1 MLRICQR
8 VLTGNVEFIKFDVV
22 QKHIDAAQVVRCDVD
37 FLSKEA
43 VAHGIPSQ
51 HLFCLQ
57 QQRTGTAGRVI
68 YLVDFLLAYGTQPGQ
83 QFRHISRRKELT
95 AGLARIAG
103 VHGHQVFVG
112 IAKGINVMLFHI
124 AKVHICH
131 AVQQFHELLIA
142 LGNSRTQLIA
152 VDIVIIEQP
161 CKLPLGGAALCGFL
175 NVSEDCFQRFVEVFI
190 AGRFCSYI
198 AEQLTGQDEEPF
210 FLYQPFPCLLCL
222 CIRHILIAEVRVAC
236 INFALIDIAGNV
248 LRNIT
253 VEHRTE
259 NVALEIPSVHCAAQ
273 IIRYRPDCTVQFFA
287 FLLFFGVYHFYFLH
301 QMRIS
306 ALFSFILT

>member
-1 MLRICQR
+1 MLRIGQR
-8 VLTGNVEFIKFDVV
+8 VLTGNVEFVKFNVV
-22 QKHIDAAQVVRCDVD
+22 QEHIDAAQVVRCDVD
-37 FLSKEA
+37 FLPKEA

-68 YLVDFLLAYGTQPGQ
+68 DLVDFLLAYRTQPGQ
-83 QFRHISRRKELT
+83 QLRNIGRRKELAT
-95 AGLARIAG
+95 GLARIAG
-103 VHGHQVFVG
+103 VHGHQVFIG

-124 AKVHICH
+124 AKVHIYH
-131 AVQQFHELLIA
+131 AVQQFNELFIA
-142 LGNSRTQLIA
+142 FGNGRTQLVA
-152 VDIVIIEQP
+152 VHIVIIKQP
-161 CKLPLGGAALCGFL
+161 CKLSLRGAALCGFL
-175 NVSEDCFQRFVEVFI
+175 NVSEHCFQSFIEVFI
-190 AGRFCSYI
+190 VGCFCPHI

-210 FLYQPFPCLLCL
+210 FLYQSFPCLLCL
-222 CIRHILIAEVRVAC
+222 CIRHIFIAEIRVAC

-273 IIRYRPDCTVQFFA
+273 IIRNRPDCTVQFFA

>member
-1 MLRICQR
+1 
-8 VLTGNVEFIKFDVV
+8 
-22 QKHIDAAQVVRCDVD
+22 
-37 FLSKEA
+37 
-43 VAHGIPSQ
+43 
-51 HLFCLQ
+51 
-57 QQRTGTAGRVI
+57 
-68 YLVDFLLAYGTQPGQ
+68 
-83 QFRHISRRKELT
+83 
-95 AGLARIAG
+95 
-103 VHGHQVFVG
+103 
-112 IAKGINVMLFHI
+112 MLFHI

-161 CKLPLGGAALCGFL
+161 CKLPLGGASLCGFF
-175 NVSEDCFQRFVEVFI
+175 NVSEHRFQRFIEVFI
-190 AGRFCSYI
+190 AGRFCPHI

-222 CIRHILIAEVRVAC
+222 CIRHIFIAEIRVAC

-273 IIRYRPDCTVQFFA
+273 IIRNRPDCTVQFFA
-287 FLLFFGVYHFYFLH
+287 FLLFFGVYHFLFPPSNADF
-301 QMRIS
+301 RIVFFHFNIVNVP
-306 ALFSFILT
+306 LLVHHGVFF

>member
-1 MLRICQR
+1 MLRIGQR
-8 VLTGNVEFIKFDVV
+8 VLTGNVEFVKFNVV
-22 QKHIDAAQVVRCDVD
+22 QEHIDAAQVVRCDVD
-37 FLSKEA
+37 FLSKETI
-43 VAHGIPSQ
+43 AHGIPSQ

-57 QQRTGTAGRVI
+57 QQRTGTTGRVI

-83 QFRHISRRKELT
+83 QLRNIGRRKELA

-103 VHGHQVFVG
+103 VHGHQVFIG

-142 LGNSRTQLIA
+142 LGNGRTQLIA
-152 VDIVIIEQP
+152 VDIVIIKQP
-161 CKLPLGGAALCGFL
+161 CKLSLRGAALCGFL
-175 NVSEDCFQRFVEVFI
+175 NVSEHCFQSFIEVFI
-190 AGRFCSYI
+190 VGCFCPHI

-210 FLYQPFPCLLCL
+210 FLYQSFPCLLCL
-222 CIRHILIAEVRVAC
+222 CIRHIFIAEIRVAC
-236 INFALIDIAGNV
+236 INFALIDVAGNV

-287 FLLFFGVYHFYFLH
+287 FLFFFGVYHFYFLH

>member
-8 VLTGNVEFIKFDVV
+8 VLTGNVEFVKFNVV
-22 QKHIDAAQVVRCDVD
+22 QEHINAAQVVRCDVD

-43 VAHGIPSQ
+43 IAHGIPSQ

-57 QQRTGTAGRVI
+57 QQRARAAGRVI
-68 YLVDFLLAYGTQPGQ
+68 DLVDFLLAYRTQPGQ
-83 QFRHISRRKELT
+83 QLRNIGRRKELA

-103 VHGHQVFVG
+103 VHGHQVFIG

-131 AVQQFHELLIA
+131 AVQQFHELFIA
-142 LGNSRTQLIA
+142 LSNGRTQLVA
-152 VDIVIIEQP
+152 VHIVIIKQS
-161 CKLPLGGAALCGFL
+161 CKLPLGGTTLCGFF
-175 NVSEDCFQRFVEVFI
+175 NMSEHRFQRFIEVFI
-190 AGRFCSYI
+190 ADCFCPHI

-210 FLYQPFPCLLCL
+210 FLHQPFPCLLCL
-222 CIRHILIAEVRVAC
+222 CIRHIFIAEIRVAC

-273 IIRYRPDCTVQFFA
+273 VIRNRPNCTVQFFA

>member
-1 MLRICQR
+1 MLRIGQR
-8 VLTGNVEFIKFDVV
+8 VLTGNVEFVKFDVV
-22 QKHIDAAQVVRCDVD
+22 QKHIDAAQVVRCDVN

-57 QQRTGTAGRVI
+57 QQRTGTAGRI
-68 YLVDFLLAYGTQPGQ
+68 IDLVDFLLAYRTQPGQ
-83 QFRHISRRKELT
+83 QLRNIGRCKELT

-112 IAKGINVMLFHI
+112 IAKSINVMLFHI

-131 AVQQFHELLIA
+131 AVQQLHKLLIA
-142 LGNSRTQLIA
+142 LGNGRPQLVA
-152 VDIVIIEQP
+152 VHIVIIKQP
-161 CKLPLGGAALCGFL
+161 CKLPLGGAALCGFF
-175 NVSEDCFQRFVEVFI
+175 NMSEHSFQRFIEVFI
-190 AGRFCSYI
+190 VGCFCPHI

-273 IIRYRPDCTVQFFA
+273 IIRNRPDCTVQFFA

>member
-1 MLRICQR
+1 MLRIGQR
-8 VLTGNVEFIKFDVV
+8 VLTGNVEFVKFDVV
-22 QKHIDAAQVVRCDVD
+22 QEHIDAAQVVRCDVD
-37 FLSKEA
+37 FLPKEA
-43 VAHGIPSQ
+43 IAHGIPSQ

-57 QQRTGTAGRVI
+57 QQRTRAAGRI
-68 YLVDFLLAYGTQPGQ
+68 IDLVDFLLAYRTQPGQ
-83 QFRHISRRKELT
+83 QLRNIGRRKELA

-103 VHGHQVFVG
+103 VHGHQVFIG

-142 LGNSRTQLIA
+142 LGNSRPQLIA

-161 CKLPLGGAALCGFL
+161 CKLPLGGAALCGFF
-175 NVSEDCFQRFVEVFI
+175 NVPEDCFQCFVEVFI

-253 VEHRTE
+253 VEHRTK

-273 IIRYRPDCTVQFFA
+273 IIRNRPDCTVQFFA